1 MVNKP
6 HAPRSSTKSGKKTA
20 STAAT
25 ANGEDTSYIVFSN
38 GKDSKKTK
46 KTDPPPPAP
55 ATTSASAKAKGKNAA
70 PELDIAGDVV
80 KKPDTRTLIGGQSW
94 TGKLPVNMLSEHCQK
109 QKWER
114 PEYTMHRSS
123 DPPGQISN
131 VILRWKNPKT
141 QEMVSLP
148 PMALPPAKRALGV
161 QETAVEARHF
171 AATYALYRVAN
182 AKNLHMMMPPNY
194 RDLWK
199 GEFSEMRKDAT
210 KEGMGWLYAAD
221 PFQARKEWDDERAA
235 KDKKRQERE
244 KQMEAEKKDTNTPGV
259 NKNPG
264 KGWTRAPKVEMGKKM
279 RRDVEALV
287 RQAALWNP
295 HGVNLSIAEK
305 KHIVQDLTK
314 LGFRPSHVEEAV
326 EICKDREETV
336 EWLLI
341 HVPEDDLPKWSLPE
355 NYSAGVSMASS
366 DLAREGKLKRLAI
379 TGYAM
384 ELCEEA
390 LDASSGDE
398 AGAAERLQH
407 RLLGSLDSSTLESA
421 AENLDISD
429 DTDVWEEEQ
438 VILASIY
445 SDRYKSTKTSCQIVL
460 EVTEK
465 PKERIILHARKPTAR
480 YPNVVPV
487 LSIEASLPA
496 YIRLSILKQVLLQAQ
511 SDFTGE
517 QMLFNII
524 DWLEHEI
531 PNIIANPGRLSSIAS
546 VSSTSAEPDVETAS
560 RRRQRPKRMPRP
572 INWQPSTPLSQKI
585 LTDWQARQNTPAQ
598 QRMLAVRQNLPAWK
612 LRNTIVEAVT
622 SSQVTIISGETG
634 SGKSTQSVQFVLD
647 DMIRQGLGEA
657 ANIICTQPRRISA
670 LGLADRVADER
681 CVKVGEEVGFSIR
694 GESKQKPGTTKITF
708 VTTGVLLR
716 RLQTSGGK
724 PQDVVDALA
733 DVSHVVID
741 EVHERSLDTD
751 FLMVLLRDVLQVR
764 KDLKLILMSA
774 TLDAQIF
781 KSYFAGKMSVS
792 TVEIE
797 GRTHP
802 VQDVY
807 LDDILRMT
815 GFAGG
820 ITEEGDEENTKEPSM
835 GAALRSVGMR
845 INYDLISDTVQTIDE
860 QLGSQDGG
868 ILIFLPGLAEIDRT
882 LKTLQHLHHIHA
894 LPLHASLQPAEQKR
908 VFPPAPAGKRKV
920 ICATNVAETSI
931 TIEDIVAVIDSGR
944 VKETSFDAANG
955 MTKLEEVW
963 ASRAACKQRRGRAG
977 RVRAGTCYKLYTK
990 QAETTKMA
998 ERPDPEILRVPL
1010 EQLCLSVKAM
1020 GVLDV
1025 PSFLSRAITPPST
1038 LAVSGALTTLHRMGA
1053 IDGAELTALGRH
1065 LSSIPADLR
1074 CGKLLVYGAV
1084 FGCLDACLTIASILT
1099 ARSPFVSPPARR
1111 DEAKTARLA
1120 FAPGGQGDLLCDLR
1134 AFELWTQKR
1143 AEGTPSSA
1151 LRQWCDTNF
1160 LSSQTLFDINT
1171 NRRQYMSSL
1180 QEIGFLNSTSSS
1192 SATADY
1198 NARNSNIALV
1208 RALVAAAFSPQVARI
1223 EFPDTKYAASVSGA
1237 VALDPEARTIKY
1249 FREPNAAAAPTL
1261 PSQNGKPAPQQ
1272 PEQGSSRLFIHPSS
1286 VLFSS
1291 APGQNFPPSTAFISY
1306 FSLLSTSKT
1315 FIRDLTPFNAYT
1327 LLLFSGDIALDT
1339 QNRGLVVD
1347 GWIRLKGWARIGV
1360 LVGRLR
1366 GMLDNVLEGLVERPG
1381 EQLKGSERGLVD
1393 LVARLVELDGLDR

>member
-6 HAPRSSTKSGKKTA
+6 HAPRSSTKSSKKTA

-38 GKDSKKTK
+38 GKDSKKSK
-46 KTDPPPPAP
+46 KNDPTPPAAASSAAP
-55 ATTSASAKAKGKNAA
+55 AKGKGKNAA
-70 PELDIAGDVV
+70 PELDVAGDPV

-123 DPPGQISN
+123 DPSGQIAS

-141 QEMVSLP
+141 QEMVTLP
-148 PMALPPAKRALGV
+148 PMSLPPAKRSLGV

-199 GEFSEMRKDAT
+199 GEFAEMRKEAT

-235 KDKKRQERE
+235 KDKKRLERE
-244 KQMEAEKKDTNTPGV
+244 KQMEAEKKDNSTPGV

-295 HGVNLSIAEK
+295 HGVTLSNAEK
-305 KHIVQDLTK
+305 KHIVQDLSK
-314 LGFRPSHVEEAV
+314 LGFRPAHVEEAT
-326 EICKDREETV
+326 EICKDREETI

-390 LDASSGDE
+390 LDEASGDE
-398 AGAAERLQH
+398 AKAAEGLQH
-407 RLLGSLDSSTLESA
+407 RLLGSQDSSFLASTTGG
-421 AENLDISD
+421 LDLSD
-429 DTDVWEEEQ
+429 DTDV
-438 VILASIY
+438 
-445 SDRYKSTKTSCQIVL
+445 YKLTKTSCQIVL
-460 EVTEK
+460 EVADK
-465 PKERIILHARKPTAR
+465 PQERIVLHARKPSAG

-487 LSIEASLPA
+487 LSIEAALPA
-496 YIRLSILKQVLLQAQ
+496 YIRLSILKQVILQAQ
-511 SDFTGE
+511 SDFLGE
-517 QMLFNII
+517 QMLFNLV

-546 VSSTSAEPDVETAS
+546 VSSTSAEPDAEIAS
-560 RRRQRPKRMPRP
+560 HRRQRPRRMPRP
-572 INWQPSTPLSQKI
+572 INWQPSSQQSQRMLS
-585 LTDWQARQNTPAQ
+585 DWQARQNTPAQ
-598 QRMLAVRQNLPAWK
+598 QRMMVTRQGLPAWK

-681 CVKVGEEVGFSIR
+681 CVKVGEEVGYSIR
-694 GESKQKPGTTKITF
+694 GESKQRPGTTKITF

-724 PQDVVDALA
+724 QQDVVDALA

-774 TLDAQIF
+774 TLDAEIF

-792 TVEIE
+792 TVEIQ

-802 VQDVY
+802 VQDIY

-820 ITEEGDEENTKEPSM
+820 ITEEGDEDGGNEPTM
-835 GAALRSVGMR
+835 GAALRSVGMK

-868 ILIFLPGLAEIDRT
+868 ILIFLPGVAEIDRT

-990 QAETTKMA
+990 QAESTKMA

-1025 PSFLSRAITPPST
+1025 PSFLARAITPPST
-1038 LAVSGALTTLHRMGA
+1038 LAVSGALSTLHRMGA
-1053 IDGAELTALGRH
+1053 LDGAELTALGRH

-1111 DEAKTARLA
+1111 DEAKTARLT

-1143 AEGTPSSA
+1143 AEGIPSSS
-1151 LRQWCDTNF
+1151 LRQWCDVNF
-1160 LSSQTLFDINT
+1160 LSTQTLFDIQT

-1180 QEIGFLNSTSSS
+1180 QEIGFLNHATSASSS
-1192 SATADY
+1192 TDH
-1198 NARNSNIALV
+1198 NARNGNTALI

-1237 VALDPEARTIKY
+1237 IALDPEAKTIKY
-1249 FREPNAAAAPTL
+1249 FREPNAIAAPCL
-1261 PSQNGKPAPQQ
+1261 PGKPTSTHST
-1272 PEQGSSRLFIHPSS
+1272 EQGNSRLFVHPSS
-1286 VLFSS
+1286 TLFSS
-1291 APGQNFPPSTAFISY
+1291 APGTNFPPSTAFLAY

-1366 GMLDNVLEGLVERPG
+1366 SMLDAVLEGLVERPG
-1381 EQLKGSERGLVD
+1381 EQLGGREKGLVD

>member
-6 HAPRSSTKSGKKTA
+6 HAPRSNKKSGKKNA
-20 STAAT
+20 GTAAT
-25 ANGEDTSYIVFSN
+25 ANGEDTSFIVFSN
-38 GKDSKKTK
+38 GKDSKKSK
-46 KTDPPPPAP
+46 KNDSTPPA
-55 ATTSASAKAKGKNAA
+55 ASSSSTAAKGKGKNAG
-70 PELDIAGDVV
+70 PELDMAGDPV

-109 QKWER
+109 QKWEK

-123 DPPGQISN
+123 DPPGQISS

-141 QEMVSLP
+141 QEVVSLP
-148 PMALPPAKRALGV
+148 PMSLPPAKRALGV

-199 GEFSEMRKDAT
+199 GEFADMKKEAT
-210 KEGMGWLYAAD
+210 KEGMGCLYAAD

-235 KDKKRQERE
+235 KEKKRQERE
-244 KQMEAEKKDTNTPGV
+244 KQMEAEKKDNSAPGI

-295 HGVNLSIAEK
+295 HGVTLSNAEK
-305 KHIVQDLTK
+305 KHIIQDLSK
-314 LGFRPSHVEEAV
+314 LGFRPAHVEEAV

-390 LDASSGDE
+390 LDVSSGDE
-398 AGAAERLQH
+398 AKAAERLQH
-407 RLLGSLDSSTLESA
+407 RLLGNMDSSSLASATESLDV
-421 AENLDISD
+421 SD
-429 DTDVWEEEQ
+429 DVDVWEEEQ

-460 EVTEK
+460 EVAEK
-465 PKERIILHARKPTAR
+465 PKERVVLHARKPTAG

-487 LSIEASLPA
+487 LSIEASIPA
-496 YIRLSILKQVLLQAQ
+496 YIRLSILKQALLQAQ
-511 SDFTGE
+511 SEFLGE
-517 QMLFNII
+517 QMLFNLI

-531 PNIIANPGRLSSIAS
+531 PDIIANPGRLSSIAS
-546 VSSTSAEPDVETAS
+546 VSSTSAEPDVEIAS
-560 RRRQRPKRMPRP
+560 RRRTRPKRMPRP
-572 INWQPSTPLSQKI
+572 INWQPSTQQSQKI
-585 LTDWQARQNTPAQ
+585 LADWQARQETPAQ
-598 QRMLAVRQNLPAWK
+598 QKMMAARRSLPAWK
-612 LRNTIVEAVT
+612 LRDAIVEAVT

-681 CVKVGEEVGFSIR
+681 CVKVGEEVGYSIR
-694 GESKQKPGTTKITF
+694 GESKQKSGTTKITF

-781 KSYFAGKMSVS
+781 KSYFAGKMTVS

-815 GFAGG
+815 GFAGAIG
-820 ITEEGDEENTKEPSM
+820 DEGDEESGKEPSM
-835 GAALRSVGMR
+835 GAALRSVGMK

-860 QLGSQDGG
+860 QLGSQEGG

-882 LKTLQHLHHIHA
+882 LKALQHLHHIHA

-920 ICATNVAETSI
+920 VCATNVAETSI

-955 MTKLEEVW
+955 MIKLEEVW
-963 ASRAACKQRRGRAG
+963 ASRAARKQRRGRAG

-1020 GVLDV
+1020 GVSDV

-1053 IDGAELTALGRH
+1053 LDGAELTALGRH

-1111 DEAKTARLA
+1111 DEAKAARLA

-1134 AFELWTQKR
+1134 AFEVWSAKR
-1143 AEGTPSSA
+1143 AEGVPSSS

-1180 QEIGFLNSTSSS
+1180 QEIGFLTSSS
-1192 SATADY
+1192 ASSADH
-1198 NARNSNIALV
+1198 NARNSNTALV

-1237 VALDPEARTIKY
+1237 VALDPEAKTIKY
-1249 FREPNAAAAPTL
+1249 FREPNASAAPTL
-1261 PSQNGKPAPQQ
+1261 PSAQNGKQTPQPQQ
-1272 PEQGSSRLFIHPSS
+1272 EQGNSRLFIHPSS

-1291 APGQNFPPSTAFISY
+1291 APGQNFPPSTAFLSY

-1327 LLLFSGDIALDT
+1327 LLMFSGDITLDT

-1366 GMLDNVLEGLVERPG
+1366 RMLDEVLEALVERPG
-1381 EQLKGSERGLVD
+1381 EQLRGKALGLVE
-1393 LVARLVELDGLDR
+1393 LVVRLVELDGLDR

>member
-1 MVNKP
+1 
-6 HAPRSSTKSGKKTA
+6 
-20 STAAT
+20 
-25 ANGEDTSYIVFSN
+25 
-38 GKDSKKTK
+38 
-46 KTDPPPPAP
+46 
-55 ATTSASAKAKGKNAA
+55 
-70 PELDIAGDVV
+70 
-80 KKPDTRTLIGGQSW
+80 
-94 TGKLPVNMLSEHCQK
+94 
-109 QKWER
+109 
-114 PEYTMHRSS
+114 
-123 DPPGQISN
+123 
-131 VILRWKNPKT
+131 
-141 QEMVSLP
+141 
-148 PMALPPAKRALGV
+148 
-161 QETAVEARHF
+161 
-171 AATYALYRVAN
+171 
-182 AKNLHMMMPPNY
+182 
-194 RDLWK
+194 
-199 GEFSEMRKDAT
+199 
-210 KEGMGWLYAAD
+210 
-221 PFQARKEWDDERAA
+221 
-235 KDKKRQERE
+235 
-244 KQMEAEKKDTNTPGV
+244 
-259 NKNPG
+259 
-264 KGWTRAPKVEMGKKM
+264 
-279 RRDVEALV
+279 
-287 RQAALWNP
+287 
-295 HGVNLSIAEK
+295 
-305 KHIVQDLTK
+305 
-314 LGFRPSHVEEAV
+314 
-326 EICKDREETV
+326 
-336 EWLLI
+336 
-341 HVPEDDLPKWSLPE
+341 
-355 NYSAGVSMASS
+355 
-366 DLAREGKLKRLAI
+366 
-379 TGYAM
+379 
-384 ELCEEA
+384 
-390 LDASSGDE
+390 
-398 AGAAERLQH
+398 
-407 RLLGSLDSSTLESA
+407 
-421 AENLDISD
+421 
-429 DTDVWEEEQ
+429 
-438 VILASIY
+438 
-445 SDRYKSTKTSCQIVL
+445 
-460 EVTEK
+460 
-465 PKERIILHARKPTAR
+465 
-480 YPNVVPV
+480 

-572 INWQPSTPLSQKI
+572 INWQPSTPMSQKI
-585 LTDWQARQNTPAQ
+585 LADWQARQNTPAQ
-598 QRMLAVRQNLPAWK
+598 QRMLTVRQNLPAWK

-694 GESKQKPGTTKITF
+694 GESKQKAGTTKITF

-820 ITEEGDEENTKEPSM
+820 ITEEGDEESTKEPSM

-1151 LRQWCDTNF
+1151 LRQWCDANF
-1160 LSSQTLFDINT
+1160 LSTQTLFDINT

>member
-6 HAPRSSTKSGKKTA
+6 HAPRSTNKSGKKNA
-20 STAAT
+20 ATAAT

-38 GKDSKKTK
+38 AKDSKRTK
-46 KTDPPPPAP
+46 KNNDSTPPA
-55 ATTSASAKAKGKNAA
+55 ATSSSAPTKAKGKNAA
-70 PELDIAGDVV
+70 PELDIAGDPV

-109 QKWER
+109 QKWEK

-123 DPPGQISN
+123 DPPGQISS

-148 PMALPPAKRALGV
+148 PMSLPPAKRALGV

-199 GEFSEMRKDAT
+199 GEFADMKKEAT

-244 KQMEAEKKDTNTPGV
+244 KQLEAEKKDNSTPGV

-264 KGWTRAPKVEMGKKM
+264 RGWTRAPKVEMGKKM

-287 RQAALWNP
+287 RQATLWNP
-295 HGVNLSIAEK
+295 HGVTLSNAEK
-305 KHIVQDLTK
+305 KQIIQDLTE

-326 EICKDREETV
+326 EICKDREETI

-366 DLAREGKLKRLAI
+366 DLAREGKLKRLTI

-407 RLLGSLDSSTLESA
+407 RLLGSLDSSSLTSA
-421 AENLDISD
+421 TEGLDISSEV
-429 DTDVWEEEQ
+429 DVWEEEQ

-460 EVTEK
+460 EVADK
-465 PKERIILHARKPTAR
+465 PKERIILHARKPTAG

-496 YIRLSILKQVLLQAQ
+496 YIRLS
-511 SDFTGE
+511 
-517 QMLFNII
+517 
-524 DWLEHEI
+524 
-531 PNIIANPGRLSSIAS
+531 RLSSIAS

-560 RRRQRPKRMPRP
+560 RRRPRQKRMPRP
-572 INWQPSTPLSQKI
+572 INWQPSTQQSQKI
-585 LTDWQARQNTPAQ
+585 LADWQARQTTPAQ
-598 QRMLAVRQNLPAWK
+598 QRMMAARQSLPAWK
-612 LRNTIVEAVT
+612 LRNAIVEAVT

-681 CVKVGEEVGFSIR
+681 CVKIGEEVGYSIR
-694 GESKQKPGTTKITF
+694 GESKQKAGTTKITF

-781 KSYFAGKMSVS
+781 KSYFAGKMTVS

-820 ITEEGDEENTKEPSM
+820 IMEEGDEENSKEPSM
-835 GAALRSVGMR
+835 GAALRSVGMK
-845 INYDLISDTVQTIDE
+845 INYDLISDTVQTIHE
-860 QLGSQDGG
+860 HLGSQDGG

-882 LKTLQHLHHIHA
+882 LKALQHLHHIHA

-908 VFPPAPAGKRKV
+908 VFPPAPTGKRKV

-1053 IDGAELTALGRH
+1053 LDGAELTALGRH

-1111 DEAKTARLA
+1111 DEAKSARLT
-1120 FAPGGQGDLLCDLR
+1120 FAPNGQGDLLCDLR
-1134 AFELWTQKR
+1134 AFELWTSKR
-1143 AEGTPSSA
+1143 SEGTPSSA

-1171 NRRQYMSSL
+1171 NRRQYTSSL
-1180 QEIGFLNSTSSS
+1180 QEIGFLGAG
-1192 SATADY
+1192 SAVADY
-1198 NARNSNIALV
+1198 NNRNGNLALV

-1237 VALDPEARTIKY
+1237 VALDPEAKTIKY
-1249 FREPNAAAAPTL
+1249 FREPNATAAPTL
-1261 PSQNGKPAPQQ
+1261 PSQNGNSTPQQ
-1272 PEQGSSRLFIHPSS
+1272 QENGNSRLFIHPSS

-1291 APGQNFPPSTAFISY
+1291 LPGQNFPPSTAFLSY

-1327 LLLFSGDIALDT
+1327 LLLFSGDINLDT

-1366 GMLDNVLEGLVERPG
+1366 QMLDNVLEGMIEKPG
-1381 EQLKGSERGLVD
+1381 EQLGAREKGLVD

>member
-6 HAPRSSTKSGKKTA
+6 HAPRSTNKSGKKNA
-20 STAAT
+20 ATAAT

-38 GKDSKKTK
+38 GKDSKKSK
-46 KTDPPPPAP
+46 KNDSTPPATSNSS
-55 ATTSASAKAKGKNAA
+55 TTAKGKGKNAG
-70 PELDIAGDVV
+70 PELDMAGDPV

-109 QKWER
+109 QKWEK

-123 DPPGQISN
+123 DPPGHISS

-141 QEMVSLP
+141 QELVSLP
-148 PMALPPAKRALGV
+148 PMSLPPAKRALGV

-199 GEFSEMRKDAT
+199 GEFADMKKEAT

-235 KDKKRQERE
+235 KEKKRQERE
-244 KQMEAEKKDTNTPGV
+244 KQMGAEKKDNSAPGI

-279 RRDVEALV
+279 RRDVEDLV

-295 HGVNLSIAEK
+295 HGVSLSNAEK
-305 KHIVQDLTK
+305 KHIVQDLSK
-314 LGFRPSHVEEAV
+314 LGFRPAHVEEAV

-398 AGAAERLQH
+398 GKAAERLQH
-407 RLLGSLDSSTLESA
+407 RLLGNLDSSSLPSA
-421 AENLDISD
+421 TQNLDISD
-429 DTDVWEEEQ
+429 DVDVWEEEQ

-460 EVTEK
+460 EVAEK
-465 PKERIILHARKPTAR
+465 PKERIILHARKPTAG

-496 YIRLSILKQVLLQAQ
+496 YIRLSILKQALLQAQ
-511 SDFTGE
+511 SEFLGE
-517 QMLFNII
+517 QMLFNLI

-531 PNIIANPGRLSSIAS
+531 PNITANPGRLSSIAS

-560 RRRQRPKRMPRP
+560 RRRPRPKRMPRP
-572 INWQPSTPLSQKI
+572 INWQPSTQQSQKI
-585 LTDWQARQNTPAQ
+585 LADWQARQETPAQ
-598 QRMLAVRQNLPAWK
+598 QRMMAARQSLPAWR
-612 LRNTIVEAVT
+612 LRDAIVEAVM

-681 CVKVGEEVGFSIR
+681 CVKVGEEVGYSIR
-694 GESKQKPGTTKITF
+694 GESKQKTGTTKITF

-781 KSYFAGKMSVS
+781 KSYFAGKMTVS

-815 GFAGG
+815 GFAGAIG
-820 ITEEGDEENTKEPSM
+820 DDGDEESGKEPSM
-835 GAALRSVGMR
+835 GAALRSVGMK

-860 QLGSQDGG
+860 QLGSQEGG

-882 LKTLQHLHHIHA
+882 LKALQHLHHIHA

-920 ICATNVAETSI
+920 VCATNVAETSI

-955 MTKLEEVW
+955 MIKLEEVW

-1038 LAVSGALTTLHRMGA
+1038 LAVSGALTTLHRRGA
-1053 IDGAELTALGRH
+1053 LDGAELTALGRH

-1099 ARSPFVSPPARR
+1099 ARSPFVAPPTRR
-1111 DEAKTARLA
+1111 DEAKAARLA

-1134 AFELWTQKR
+1134 AFEVWSAKR
-1143 AEGTPSSA
+1143 AEGVPSSS

-1160 LSSQTLFDINT
+1160 LSTQTLFDINT

-1180 QEIGFLNSTSSS
+1180 QEIGFLTSSS
-1192 SATADY
+1192 ASSADH
-1198 NARNSNIALV
+1198 NARNSNTSLI

-1237 VALDPEARTIKY
+1237 VALDPEAKTIKY
-1249 FREPNAAAAPTL
+1249 FREPHASAAPTL
-1261 PSQNGKPAPQQ
+1261 PSQNGKQAPQQ
-1272 PEQGSSRLFIHPSS
+1272 QQEQGNSRLFIHPSS

-1291 APGQNFPPSTAFISY
+1291 APGQNFPPSTAFLSY

-1327 LLLFSGDIALDT
+1327 LLLFSGDITLDT

-1366 GMLDNVLEGLVERPG
+1366 GMLDAVLEGLVERPG
-1381 EQLKGSERGLVD
+1381 ERLNAKEQGLVD

>member
-46 KTDPPPPAP
+46 KNDPTPPA
-55 ATTSASAKAKGKNAA
+55 ATSAAKAKGKNAA
-70 PELDIAGDVV
+70 PELDVAGDPV

-123 DPPGQISN
+123 DPPGHISS
-131 VILRWKNPKT
+131 VILRWKNTKT

-148 PMALPPAKRALGV
+148 PMALPPAKRSL
-161 QETAVEARHF
+161 
-171 AATYALYRVAN
+171 
-182 AKNLHMMMPPNY
+182 
-194 RDLWK
+194 

-244 KQMEAEKKDTNTPGV
+244 KQMEAEKKDNSTPGI

-264 KGWTRAPKVEMGKKM
+264 KGWTKAPKVEMGKKM
-279 RRDVEALV
+279 RKDVEALV

-295 HGVNLSIAEK
+295 HGVNLSNAEK

-379 TGYAM
+379 TGYAL
-384 ELCEEA
+384 EVCEEA

-398 AGAAERLQH
+398 AKAAERLQH
-407 RLLGSLDSSTLESA
+407 RLLGSLDSSSLESA
-421 AENLDISD
+421 TENLDISD
-429 DTDVWEEEQ
+429 DADVWDEEQ

-460 EVTEK
+460 EVADR
-465 PKERIILHARKPTAR
+465 PKERIILHARKPAAR

-487 LSIEASLPA
+487 LSIEAALPA
-496 YIRLSILKQVLLQAQ
+496 YIRLSILKQALLQAQ
-511 SDFTGE
+511 SDFLGE
-517 QMLFNII
+517 QMLFNLI

-560 RRRQRPKRMPRP
+560 RRRQRPRRMPRP
-572 INWQPSTPLSQKI
+572 INWQPSTPQSQKI
-585 LTDWQARQNTPAQ
+585 LADWQARQTTPAQ
-598 QRMLAVRQNLPAWK
+598 QKMLAARQSLPAWR
-612 LRNTIVEAVT
+612 LRNAIVEAVT

-681 CVKVGEEVGFSIR
+681 CVKVGEEVGYSIR
-694 GESKQKPGTTKITF
+694 GESKQKAGTTKITF

-781 KSYFAGKMSVS
+781 KSYFAGKMTVS
-792 TVEIE
+792 TIEIE

-807 LDDILRMT
+807 LDDVLRMT

-820 ITEEGDEENTKEPSM
+820 ITEEGDEESSKEPSM
-835 GAALRSVGMR
+835 GAALRSVGMK

-860 QLGSQDGG
+860 QLGSENGG

-882 LKTLQHLHHIHA
+882 LKALQHHHHIHA

-1053 IDGAELTALGRH
+1053 LDGAELTALGRH

-1143 AEGTPSSA
+1143 AEGTPSSS
-1151 LRQWCDTNF
+1151 LRQWCDSNF

-1261 PSQNGKPAPQQ
+1261 QNGKPTPQQ

-1291 APGQNFPPSTAFISY
+1291 APGQNFPPSTAFVSY

-1381 EQLKGSERGLVD
+1381 EQLKGKERGLVD

>member
-6 HAPRSSTKSGKKTA
+6 HAPRSSNKPGKKAA

-38 GKDSKKTK
+38 SKDSKNSK
-46 KTDPPPPAP
+46 KPAPSTASTPPAP
-55 ATTSASAKAKGKNAA
+55 AKSNGKSGAA
-70 PELDIAGDVV
+70 PQLDLAGDVV

-114 PEYTMHRSS
+114 PEYTMSRFS
-123 DPPGQISN
+123 DPPGHISS
-131 VILRWKNPKT
+131 VIMRWKNTKT
-141 QEMVSLP
+141 QEMVTLP
-148 PMALPPAKRALGV
+148 PMSLPPAKRSLGV
-161 QETAVEARHF
+161 HETAVEARHF

-199 GEFSEMRKDAT
+199 GEFAEMKKEAT

-244 KQMEAEKKDTNTPGV
+244 KQMEAERKDGNTAGT

-264 KGWTRAPKVEMGKKM
+264 KGWTRAPRVEMGKKM

-295 HGVNLSIAEK
+295 HGVTLSNGEK
-305 KHIVQDLTK
+305 KHIVQDLSK
-314 LGFRPSHVEEAV
+314 LGFRSAHVEEAV
-326 EICKDREETV
+326 EICKDRDETL

-379 TGYAM
+379 AGYAM
-384 ELCEEA
+384 ELCEDA

-398 AGAAERLQH
+398 TKAAEELQH
-407 RLLGSLDSSTLESA
+407 RLLGSLDSSLSLTTEK
-421 AENLDISD
+421 LDISAEAD
-429 DTDVWEEEQ
+429 AWEEEQ
-438 VILASIY
+438 VIMTSIY
-445 SDRYKSTKTSCQIVL
+445 SDRYKQSKASCQVVL
-460 EVTEK
+460 EVPEK
-465 PKERIILHARKPTAR
+465 PKERIILHARKPPAG
-480 YPNVVPV
+480 YPHFVPV

-496 YIRLSILKQVLLQAQ
+496 YIRLSILKQALLHAQ
-511 SDFTGE
+511 SNLLGE
-517 QMLFNII
+517 QMLFNLI

-546 VSSTSAEPDVETAS
+546 VASTSAEPDVDVAS
-560 RRRQRPKRMPRP
+560 RRHQRPRRMPRP
-572 INWQPSTPLSQKI
+572 INWQPSTPQSQKI
-585 LTDWQARQNTPAQ
+585 LSEWQARQNTPAHE
-598 QRMLAVRQNLPAWK
+598 RMMTVRQNLPAWK

-647 DMIRQGLGEA
+647 DMIRRGLGDA

-681 CVKVGEEVGFSIR
+681 CVRVGEEVGFSIR
-694 GESKQKPGTTKITF
+694 GESKQKPAVTKITF

-781 KSYFAGKMSVS
+781 KSYFAGKMTVS

-807 LDDILRMT
+807 MDDILRMT

-820 ITEEGDEENTKEPSM
+820 ITEEGDADGAREPSM
-835 GAALRSVGMR
+835 GAALRSVGMK
-845 INYDLISDTVQTIDE
+845 INYDLISETVQTIDE
-860 QLGSQDGG
+860 QLGSELGG
-868 ILIFLPGLAEIDRT
+868 ILIFLPGVAEIDRT
-882 LKTLQHLHHIHA
+882 LKTLQHLHHIYA
-894 LPLHASLQPAEQKR
+894 LPLHASLQSAEQKR
-908 VFPPAPAGKRKV
+908 VFPPAPPGKRKV

-955 MTKLEEVW
+955 MTRLEEVW

-1020 GVLDV
+1020 GVSDV

-1038 LAVSGALTTLHRMGA
+1038 LAVSGALSTLRRMGA
-1053 IDGAELTALGRH
+1053 LDGTELTALGRH
-1065 LSSIPADLR
+1065 LSCIPADLR

-1134 AFELWTQKR
+1134 AFELWSQKR
-1143 AEGTPSSA
+1143 ADGTPTST

-1160 LSSQTLFDINT
+1160 LSTQTLFDIQT

-1180 QEIGFLNSTSSS
+1180 QEIGFLSSSSSSS
-1192 SATADY
+1192 SASSTNTHY
-1198 NARNSNIALV
+1198 NARNGNTALV

-1249 FREPNAAAAPTL
+1249 FREPNALAAPTL
-1261 PSQNGKPAPQQ
+1261 PDQQ
-1272 PEQGSSRLFIHPSS
+1272 QQQQQQSPSRLFIHPSS
-1286 VLFSS
+1286 TLFTTGTGTS
-1291 APGQNFPPSTAFISY
+1291 FPPTTTFLSY

-1315 FIRDLTPFNAYT
+1315 FIRNLTPFNSYT
-1327 LLLFSGDIALDT
+1327 LLLFSGHINLDT

-1366 GMLDNVLEGLVERPG
+1366 GMLDQVLEGLVERPG
-1381 EQLKGSERGLVD
+1381 DDGFGVRERALVD

>member
-6 HAPRSSTKSGKKTA
+6 HAPRSSTKSSKKTA

-38 GKDSKKTK
+38 GKDSKKSK
-46 KTDPPPPAP
+46 KNDLTPPAAASSAAP
-55 ATTSASAKAKGKNAA
+55 AKGKGKNAA
-70 PELDIAGDVV
+70 PELDVAGDPV

-94 TGKLPVNMLSEHCQK
+94 TGKLPVNMLSEHCLNTLCIA
-109 QKWER
+109 R
-114 PEYTMHRSS
+114 
-123 DPPGQISN
+123 QIAS

-141 QEMVSLP
+141 QEMVTLP
-148 PMALPPAKRALGV
+148 PMSLPPAKRSLGV

-182 AKNLHMMMPPNY
+182 AKNLHMMMPPDY

-199 GEFSEMRKDAT
+199 GEFAEMRKEAT

-235 KDKKRQERE
+235 KEKKRLERE
-244 KQMEAEKKDTNTPGV
+244 KQMEAEKKDNSTPGV

-295 HGVNLSIAEK
+295 HGVTLSNAEK
-305 KHIVQDLTK
+305 KHIVQDLSK
-314 LGFRPSHVEEAV
+314 LGFRPAHVEEAT
-326 EICKDREETV
+326 EICKDREETI

-390 LDASSGDE
+390 LDEASGDE
-398 AGAAERLQH
+398 AKAAGGLQH
-407 RLLGSLDSSTLESA
+407 RLLGSQDSSALASTTDSL
-421 AENLDISD
+421 NLSHDIE
-429 DTDVWEEEQ
+429 VWEEEQ

-460 EVTEK
+460 EVADK
-465 PKERIILHARKPTAR
+465 PKERIVLHARKPSAG

-487 LSIEASLPA
+487 LSIEAALPA

-511 SDFTGE
+511 SDFLGE
-517 QMLFNII
+517 QMLFNLV

-546 VSSTSAEPDVETAS
+546 VSSTSAEPDAEIAS
-560 RRRQRPKRMPRP
+560 RRRQRPRRMPRP
-572 INWQPSTPLSQKI
+572 INWQPSSQQSQRMLS
-585 LTDWQARQNTPAQ
+585 DWQARQNTPAQ
-598 QRMLAVRQNLPAWK
+598 QRMMVTRQGLPAWK

-681 CVKVGEEVGFSIR
+681 CVKVGEEVGYSIR

-724 PQDVVDALA
+724 QQDVVDALA

-774 TLDAQIF
+774 TLDAEIF
-781 KSYFAGKMSVS
+781 KSYFAGNMSVS
-792 TVEIE
+792 TVEIQ

-802 VQDVY
+802 VQDIY

-820 ITEEGDEENTKEPSM
+820 ITEEGDEDGGKEPTM
-835 GAALRSVGMR
+835 GAALRSVGMK

-868 ILIFLPGLAEIDRT
+868 ILIFLPGVAEIDRT

-990 QAETTKMA
+990 QAESTKMA

-1025 PSFLSRAITPPST
+1025 PSFLARAITPPST

-1053 IDGAELTALGRH
+1053 LDGAELTALGRH

-1111 DEAKTARLA
+1111 DEAKTARLT

-1143 AEGTPSSA
+1143 AEGIPSSS
-1151 LRQWCDTNF
+1151 LRQWCDVNF
-1160 LSSQTLFDINT
+1160 LSTQTLFDIQT

-1180 QEIGFLNSTSSS
+1180 QEIGFLNNATSTSSS
-1192 SATADY
+1192 TDH
-1198 NARNSNIALV
+1198 NARNNNTALI

-1237 VALDPEARTIKY
+1237 IALDPEAKTIKY
-1249 FREPNAAAAPTL
+1249 FREPNAIAAPCL
-1261 PSQNGKPAPQQ
+1261 PGKSTPSQ
-1272 PEQGSSRLFIHPSS
+1272 PEQGNSRLFIHPSS
-1286 VLFSS
+1286 TLFSS
-1291 APGQNFPPSTAFISY
+1291 APGTNFPPSTAFLAY

-1366 GMLDNVLEGLVERPG
+1366 SMLDAVLEGLVERPG
-1381 EQLKGSERGLVD
+1381 EQLGGREKGLVD

>member
-6 HAPRSSTKSGKKTA
+6 HAPRSTNKSGKKNA
-20 STAAT
+20 ATAAT
-25 ANGEDTSYIVFSN
+25 ANGEDTSFIVFSN
-38 GKDSKKTK
+38 GKDSKKSRKNDST
-46 KTDPPPPAP
+46 PPA
-55 ATTSASAKAKGKNAA
+55 ASSSSTTAKGKGKNAG
-70 PELDIAGDVV
+70 PELDMAGDPV

-109 QKWER
+109 QKWEK

-123 DPPGQISN
+123 DPPGHISS

-141 QEMVSLP
+141 QEVISLP
-148 PMALPPAKRALGV
+148 PMSLPPAKRALGV

-199 GEFSEMRKDAT
+199 GEFADMKKEAT

-235 KDKKRQERE
+235 KEKKRQERE
-244 KQMEAEKKDTNTPGV
+244 KQMEAEKKDNSAPGI

-264 KGWTRAPKVEMGKKM
+264 KGWMRAPKVEMGKKM

-295 HGVNLSIAEK
+295 HGVTLSNAEK
-305 KHIVQDLTK
+305 KHIVQDLSK
-314 LGFRPSHVEEAV
+314 LGFRAAHVEEAV

-398 AGAAERLQH
+398 AKAAERLQH
-407 RLLGSLDSSTLESA
+407 RLLGNLDSSSLASA
-421 AENLDISD
+421 TENIDISD
-429 DTDVWEEEQ
+429 DVDIWEEEQ

-460 EVTEK
+460 EVAEK
-465 PKERIILHARKPTAR
+465 PKERIVLHARKPTAG

-496 YIRLSILKQVLLQAQ
+496 YIRLSILKQALLQAQ
-511 SDFTGE
+511 SEFLGE
-517 QMLFNII
+517 QMLFNLI

-531 PNIIANPGRLSSIAS
+531 PNITANPGRLSSIAS

-560 RRRQRPKRMPRP
+560 RRRPRPKRMPRP
-572 INWQPSTPLSQKI
+572 INWQPSTQQSQKI
-585 LTDWQARQNTPAQ
+585 LADWQARQETPAQ
-598 QRMLAVRQNLPAWK
+598 QRMMAARQSLPAWR
-612 LRNTIVEAVT
+612 LRDAIVEAVT

-681 CVKVGEEVGFSIR
+681 CVKVGEEVGYSIR
-694 GESKQKPGTTKITF
+694 GESKQKTGTTKITF

-781 KSYFAGKMSVS
+781 KSYFAGKMTVS

-815 GFAGG
+815 GFAGAIG
-820 ITEEGDEENTKEPSM
+820 DDGDEESGKEPSM
-835 GAALRSVGMR
+835 GAALRSVGMK
-845 INYDLISDTVQTIDE
+845 INYDLISDTVRTIDE
-860 QLGSQDGG
+860 QLGSQEGG

-882 LKTLQHLHHIHA
+882 LKALQHLHHIHA

-920 ICATNVAETSI
+920 VCATNVAETSI

-955 MTKLEEVW
+955 MIKLEEVW

-1053 IDGAELTALGRH
+1053 LDGAELTALGRH

-1099 ARSPFVSPPARR
+1099 ARSPFVAPPTRR
-1111 DEAKTARLA
+1111 DEAKAARLA

-1134 AFELWTQKR
+1134 AFEVWSAKR
-1143 AEGTPSSA
+1143 AEGVPSSS
-1151 LRQWCDTNF
+1151 LRQWCDANF
-1160 LSSQTLFDINT
+1160 LSTQTLFDINT

-1180 QEIGFLNSTSSS
+1180 QEIGFLSSS
-1192 SATADY
+1192 SASSADH
-1198 NARNSNIALV
+1198 NARNSNTALV

-1237 VALDPEARTIKY
+1237 VALDPEAKTIKY
-1249 FREPNAAAAPTL
+1249 FREPNASAAPTL
-1261 PSQNGKPAPQQ
+1261 PSQNGKQAPQQ
-1272 PEQGSSRLFIHPSS
+1272 QQEQGNSRLFIHPSS

-1291 APGQNFPPSTAFISY
+1291 APGQNFPPSTAFLSY

-1327 LLLFSGDIALDT
+1327 LLLFSGDITLDT
-1339 QNRGLVVD
+1339 QNRGLLVD

-1366 GMLDNVLEGLVERPG
+1366 GMLDAVLEGLVERPG
-1381 EQLKGSERGLVD
+1381 ERLNAKEQGLVD

>member
-6 HAPRSSTKSGKKTA
+6 HAPRSSNKPGKKGA

-38 GKDSKKTK
+38 AKDSKKGK
-46 KTDPPPPAP
+46 KNEPTTAATSSSSAP
-55 ATTSASAKAKGKNAA
+55 AKGKGKNAA
-70 PELDIAGDVV
+70 PELDMAGDPI

-114 PEYTMHRSS
+114 PDYTQHRSS
-123 DPPGQISN
+123 DPPGFISS
-131 VILRWKNPKT
+131 VILRQKNPKT
-141 QEMVSLP
+141 QEVTTLP
-148 PMALPPAKRALGV
+148 PMSLPPAKRALGV

-199 GEFSEMRKDAT
+199 GEFADMKKEAT

-221 PFQARKEWDDERAA
+221 PFQARKEWDEEQAA
-235 KDKKRQERE
+235 KNKKRQERE
-244 KQMEAEKKDTNTPGV
+244 KQMEAEKKEGNTAGTT
-259 NKNPG
+259 KSPG
-264 KGWTRAPKVEMGKKM
+264 KGWSRAPKVEMGKKM
-279 RRDVEALV
+279 RRDVETLI

-295 HGVNLSIAEK
+295 HGVTLSNAEK
-305 KHIVQDLTK
+305 KHIVQDLAK
-314 LGFRPSHVEEAV
+314 LGFRPAHVEEAV
-326 EICKDREETV
+326 EICKDREETL

-379 TGYAM
+379 AGYAM

-390 LDASSGDE
+390 LDVSLGDE
-398 AGAAERLQH
+398 ARAAERLQH
-407 RLLGSLDSSTLESA
+407 RLLGNLDSSTLSSA
-421 AENLDISD
+421 TGNLDLSGD
-429 DTDVWEEEQ
+429 VDVWEEEQ

-445 SDRYKSTKTSCQIVL
+445 SDRYKENKGSCSIVL
-460 EVTEK
+460 EVADK
-465 PKERIILHARKPTAR
+465 PKERIILHARKPSSG
-480 YPNVVPV
+480 YPNTVPV

-496 YIRLSILKQVLLQAQ
+496 YIRLSILKQALLQAQ
-511 SDFTGE
+511 NDFLGE
-517 QMLFNII
+517 QMLFNLI
-524 DWLEHEI
+524 DWLEHAI
-531 PNIIANPGRLSSIAS
+531 PGIIANPGRLSSIAS
-546 VSSTSAEPDVETAS
+546 VASTSAEPDVENAN
-560 RRRQRPKRMPRP
+560 RRRQRPRRMPRP
-572 INWQPSTPLSQKI
+572 INWQPSSQQSQRI
-585 LTDWQARQNTPAQ
+585 LTEWQARQETSSQ
-598 QRMLAVRQNLPAWK
+598 QKMLTARQSLPAWK
-612 LRNTIVEAVT
+612 LRNAIVEAVT

-647 DMIRQGLGEA
+647 DMIRRGLGEA

-681 CVKVGEEVGFSIR
+681 CVKVGDEVGYSIR

-774 TLDAQIF
+774 TLDAEIF
-781 KSYFAGKMSVS
+781 KNYFAGQMTVS
-792 TVEIE
+792 TIEIQ

-802 VQDVY
+802 VQDIY
-807 LDDILRMT
+807 LDDVLRMT

-820 ITEEGDEENTKEPSM
+820 ISEEGDTDGAQDPSM
-835 GAALRSVGMR
+835 GAALRSVGMK
-845 INYDLISDTVQTIDE
+845 INYELISETVQTIDE
-860 QLGSQDGG
+860 QLGSEDGG
-868 ILIFLPGLAEIDRT
+868 ILIFLPGVAEIDRT
-882 LKTLQHLHHIHA
+882 LKTLQRLHHIHA
-894 LPLHASLQPAEQKR
+894 LPLHASLQPADQKR
-908 VFPPAPAGKRKV
+908 VFPPAPPGKRKV

-955 MTKLEEVW
+955 MTKLAEVW

-977 RVRAGTCYKLYTK
+977 RVRPGTCYKLYTR
-990 QAETTKMA
+990 QAETNKMA
-998 ERPDPEILRVPL
+998 DRPDPEILRVPL

-1020 GVLDV
+1020 GVPDV
-1025 PSFLSRAITPPST
+1025 PSFLARAITPPSS
-1038 LAVSGALTTLHRMGA
+1038 LAVSGALGTLRRMGA
-1053 IDGAELTALGRH
+1053 LDGAELTALGRH

-1074 CGKLLVYGAV
+1074 CSKLLVYGAV
-1084 FGCLDACLTIASILT
+1084 FGCLDACLTIASILSS
-1099 ARSPFVSPPARR
+1099 RSPFLSPPAKRE
-1111 DEAKTARLA
+1111 EAKAARLA
-1120 FAPGGQGDLLCDLR
+1120 FCPNGQGDLLCDL
-1134 AFELWTQKR
+1134 AAYDVWSAKR
-1143 AEGTPSSA
+1143 AAGDPSSA
-1151 LRQWCDTNF
+1151 LKAWCDANF
-1160 LSSQTLFDINT
+1160 LSTQTLFDINT
-1171 NRRQYMSSL
+1171 NRRQYASSL
-1180 QEIGFLNSTSSS
+1180 QEIGFLSSS
-1192 SATADY
+1192 SASADQNSRAGNTA
-1198 NARNSNIALV
+1198 LL
-1208 RALVAAAFSPQVARI
+1208 RALIAASFNPQVARI

-1237 VALDPEARTIKY
+1237 VALDPEAKMVKY
-1249 FREPNAAAAPTL
+1249 FREPL
-1261 PSQNGKPAPQQ
+1261 PSPSQPPNQQ
-1272 PEQGSSRLFIHPSS
+1272 DPHITSSRLFIHPSS
-1286 VLFSS
+1286 TLFTTTS
-1291 APGQNFPPSTAFISY
+1291 PNFPTTTKFLSY

-1327 LLLFSGDIALDT
+1327 LLLFAGDIALDT
-1339 QNRGLVVD
+1339 SNRGLVVD

-1366 GMLDNVLEGLVERPG
+1366 NMLDDVLEGLVESPG
-1381 EQLKGSERGLVD
+1381 RGFGAGEKGLLEV
-1393 LVARLVELDGLDR
+1393 VVRLVELDGLDR

>member
-1 MVNKP
+1 MN
-6 HAPRSSTKSGKKTA
+6 AA
-20 STAAT
+20 TAAT
-25 ANGEDTSYIVFSN
+25 ANGEDTSFIVFSN
-38 GKDSKKTK
+38 GKDSKKSK
-46 KTDPPPPAP
+46 KNDSTPP
-55 ATTSASAKAKGKNAA
+55 TASSSSTAAKGKGKNAG
-70 PELDIAGDVV
+70 PELDMAGDPV

-109 QKWER
+109 QKWEK

-123 DPPGQISN
+123 DPPGQISS

-141 QEMVSLP
+141 QEVVSLP
-148 PMALPPAKRALGV
+148 PMSLPPAKRALGV

-199 GEFSEMRKDAT
+199 GEFADMKKEAT

-235 KDKKRQERE
+235 KEKKRQERE
-244 KQMEAEKKDTNTPGV
+244 KHMEADKKDNSAPGV
-259 NKNPG
+259 NRNPG

-295 HGVNLSIAEK
+295 HGVTLSNAEK
-305 KHIVQDLTK
+305 KHIVQDLSK
-314 LGFRPSHVEEAV
+314 LGFRPAHVEEAV

-398 AGAAERLQH
+398 AKAAERLQH
-407 RLLGSLDSSTLESA
+407 RLLGSLDSSSLASSTEK
-421 AENLDISD
+421 LDISD
-429 DTDVWEEEQ
+429 DVDVWEEEQ

-460 EVTEK
+460 EVAEK
-465 PKERIILHARKPTAR
+465 PKERIILHARKPTAG
-480 YPNVVPV
+480 YPNV
-487 LSIEASLPA
+487 
-496 YIRLSILKQVLLQAQ
+496 AQ
-511 SDFTGE
+511 SEFLGE
-517 QMLFNII
+517 QMLFNLI

-531 PNIIANPGRLSSIAS
+531 PNIIANPGKLSSIAS

-560 RRRQRPKRMPRP
+560 RRRPRQKRMPRP
-572 INWQPSTPLSQKI
+572 INWQPSTQQSQRI
-585 LTDWQARQNTPAQ
+585 LADWQARQETPAQ
-598 QRMLAVRQNLPAWK
+598 QRMMTARQSLPAWK
-612 LRNTIVEAVT
+612 LRNAIVEAVT

-681 CVKVGEEVGFSIR
+681 CVKVGEEVGYSIR

-781 KSYFAGKMSVS
+781 KSYFAGKMTVS
-792 TVEIE
+792 T
-797 GRTHP
+797 
-802 VQDVY
+802 
-807 LDDILRMT
+807 
-815 GFAGG
+815 
-820 ITEEGDEENTKEPSM
+820 EGDEEGGKEPSM
-835 GAALRSVGMR
+835 GAALRSVGMK

-860 QLGSQDGG
+860 QLGSQEGG

-955 MTKLEEVW
+955 MIKLEEVW

-1053 IDGAELTALGRH
+1053 LDGAELTALGRH

-1099 ARSPFVSPPARR
+1099 ARSPFVSPPTRR
-1111 DEAKTARLA
+1111 DEAKAARLA

-1134 AFELWTQKR
+1134 AFELWSAKR
-1143 AEGTPSSA
+1143 AEGVPSSS
-1151 LRQWCDTNF
+1151 LRQWCDSNF
-1160 LSSQTLFDINT
+1160 LSTQTLFDINT

-1180 QEIGFLNSTSSS
+1180 QEIGFLTSSS
-1192 SATADY
+1192 ASSADH
-1198 NARNSNIALV
+1198 NARNGNTALV

-1237 VALDPEARTIKY
+1237 VALDPEAKTIKY
-1249 FREPNAAAAPTL
+1249 FREPNASAAPTL
-1261 PSQNGKPAPQQ
+1261 ALQNGKQAQQ
-1272 PEQGSSRLFIHPSS
+1272 QQQEQGNPRLFIHPSS

-1291 APGQNFPPSTAFISY
+1291 APGQNFPPSTAFLSY

-1327 LLLFSGDIALDT
+1327 LLLFSGDITLDT

-1366 GMLDNVLEGLVERPG
+1366 NMLDAVLEGLVERPG
-1381 EQLKGSERGLVD
+1381 EKLSGKEQGLVD

>member
-1 MVNKP
+1 
-6 HAPRSSTKSGKKTA
+6 
-20 STAAT
+20 
-25 ANGEDTSYIVFSN
+25 
-38 GKDSKKTK
+38 
-46 KTDPPPPAP
+46 
-55 ATTSASAKAKGKNAA
+55 
-70 PELDIAGDVV
+70 
-80 KKPDTRTLIGGQSW
+80 
-94 TGKLPVNMLSEHCQK
+94 
-109 QKWER
+109 
-114 PEYTMHRSS
+114 
-123 DPPGQISN
+123 
-131 VILRWKNPKT
+131 
-141 QEMVSLP
+141 
-148 PMALPPAKRALGV
+148 
-161 QETAVEARHF
+161 
-171 AATYALYRVAN
+171 
-182 AKNLHMMMPPNY
+182 
-194 RDLWK
+194 
-199 GEFSEMRKDAT
+199 
-210 KEGMGWLYAAD
+210 
-221 PFQARKEWDDERAA
+221 
-235 KDKKRQERE
+235 
-244 KQMEAEKKDTNTPGV
+244 
-259 NKNPG
+259 
-264 KGWTRAPKVEMGKKM
+264 
-279 RRDVEALV
+279 
-287 RQAALWNP
+287 
-295 HGVNLSIAEK
+295 
-305 KHIVQDLTK
+305 
-314 LGFRPSHVEEAV
+314 
-326 EICKDREETV
+326 
-336 EWLLI
+336 
-341 HVPEDDLPKWSLPE
+341 
-355 NYSAGVSMASS
+355 
-366 DLAREGKLKRLAI
+366 
-379 TGYAM
+379 
-384 ELCEEA
+384 
-390 LDASSGDE
+390 
-398 AGAAERLQH
+398 
-407 RLLGSLDSSTLESA
+407 
-421 AENLDISD
+421 
-429 DTDVWEEEQ
+429 
-438 VILASIY
+438 
-445 SDRYKSTKTSCQIVL
+445 
-460 EVTEK
+460 
-465 PKERIILHARKPTAR
+465 
-480 YPNVVPV
+480 

-524 DWLEHEI
+524 DWLEHGI

>member
-6 HAPRSSTKSGKKTA
+6 HAPRSSTKSSKKTA

-38 GKDSKKTK
+38 GKDSKKSK
-46 KTDPPPPAP
+46 KNDLTPPAAASSAAP
-55 ATTSASAKAKGKNAA
+55 AKGKGKNAA
-70 PELDIAGDVV
+70 PELDVAGDPV

-123 DPPGQISN
+123 DPPGQIAS

-141 QEMVSLP
+141 QEMVRLP
-148 PMALPPAKRALGV
+148 PMSLPPAKRSLGV

-182 AKNLHMMMPPNY
+182 AKNLHMMMPPDY

-199 GEFSEMRKDAT
+199 GEFAEMRKEAT

-235 KDKKRQERE
+235 KEKKRLERE
-244 KQMEAEKKDTNTPGV
+244 KQMEAEKKDNSTPGV

-287 RQAALWNP
+287 RQAAPWNP
-295 HGVNLSIAEK
+295 HGVTLSNAEK
-305 KHIVQDLTK
+305 KHIVQDLSK
-314 LGFRPSHVEEAV
+314 LGFRPAHVEEAT
-326 EICKDREETV
+326 EICKDREETI

-390 LDASSGDE
+390 LDEASGDE
-398 AGAAERLQH
+398 AKAAGGLQH
-407 RLLGSLDSSTLESA
+407 RLLGSRDSSALASTTDSL
-421 AENLDISD
+421 NLSHDIE
-429 DTDVWEEEQ
+429 VWEEEQ

-460 EVTEK
+460 EVADK
-465 PKERIILHARKPTAR
+465 PKERIVLHARKPSAG

-487 LSIEASLPA
+487 LSIEAALPA

-511 SDFTGE
+511 SDFLGE
-517 QMLFNII
+517 QMLFNLV

-546 VSSTSAEPDVETAS
+546 VSSTSAEPDAEIAS
-560 RRRQRPKRMPRP
+560 RRRQRPRRMPRP
-572 INWQPSTPLSQKI
+572 INWQPSSQQSQRMLS
-585 LTDWQARQNTPAQ
+585 DWQARQNTPAQ
-598 QRMLAVRQNLPAWK
+598 QRMMVTRQGLPAWK

-681 CVKVGEEVGFSIR
+681 CVKVGEEVGYSIR

-724 PQDVVDALA
+724 QQDVVDALA

-774 TLDAQIF
+774 TLDAEIF
-781 KSYFAGKMSVS
+781 KSYFAGNMSVS
-792 TVEIE
+792 TVEIQ

-802 VQDVY
+802 VQDIY

-820 ITEEGDEENTKEPSM
+820 ITEEGDEDGGKEPTM
-835 GAALRSVGMR
+835 GAALRSVGMK

-868 ILIFLPGLAEIDRT
+868 ILIFLPGVAEIDRT

-990 QAETTKMA
+990 QAESTKMA

-1025 PSFLSRAITPPST
+1025 PSFLARAITPPST

-1053 IDGAELTALGRH
+1053 LDGAELTALGRH
-1065 LSSIPADLR
+1065 LSSIPANLR
-1074 CGKLLVYGAV
+1074 CGKLLIYGAV

-1111 DEAKTARLA
+1111 DEAKTARLT

-1143 AEGTPSSA
+1143 AEGIPSSS
-1151 LRQWCDTNF
+1151 LRQWCDVNF
-1160 LSSQTLFDINT
+1160 LSTQTLFDIQT

-1180 QEIGFLNSTSSS
+1180 QEIGFLNNATSASSS
-1192 SATADY
+1192 TDH
-1198 NARNSNIALV
+1198 NARNNNTALI

-1237 VALDPEARTIKY
+1237 IALDPEAKTIKY
-1249 FREPNAAAAPTL
+1249 FREPNAIAAPCL
-1261 PSQNGKPAPQQ
+1261 PGKSTPSQ
-1272 PEQGSSRLFIHPSS
+1272 PEQGNSRLFIHPSS
-1286 VLFSS
+1286 TLFSS
-1291 APGQNFPPSTAFISY
+1291 APGTNFPPSTAFLAY

-1366 GMLDNVLEGLVERPG
+1366 SMLDAVLEGLVERPG
-1381 EQLKGSERGLVD
+1381 EQLGGREKGLVD

>member
-6 HAPRSSTKSGKKTA
+6 HAPRSSTKSSKKTA

-38 GKDSKKTK
+38 GKDSKKSK
-46 KTDPPPPAP
+46 KNDLTPPAAASSAAP
-55 ATTSASAKAKGKNAA
+55 AKGKGKNAA
-70 PELDIAGDVV
+70 PELDVAGDPV

-94 TGKLPVNMLSEHCQK
+94 TGKLPVNMLSEHCLNTLCIA
-109 QKWER
+109 R
-114 PEYTMHRSS
+114 
-123 DPPGQISN
+123 QIAS

-141 QEMVSLP
+141 QEMVRLP
-148 PMALPPAKRALGV
+148 PMSLPPAKRSLGV

-182 AKNLHMMMPPNY
+182 AKNLHMMMPPDY

-199 GEFSEMRKDAT
+199 GEFAEMRKEAT

-235 KDKKRQERE
+235 KEKKRLERE
-244 KQMEAEKKDTNTPGV
+244 KQMEAEKKDNSTPGV

-287 RQAALWNP
+287 RQAAPWNP
-295 HGVNLSIAEK
+295 HGVTLSNAEK
-305 KHIVQDLTK
+305 KHIVQDLSK
-314 LGFRPSHVEEAV
+314 LGFRPAHVEEAT
-326 EICKDREETV
+326 EICKDREETI

-390 LDASSGDE
+390 LDEASGDE
-398 AGAAERLQH
+398 AKAAGGLQH
-407 RLLGSLDSSTLESA
+407 RLLGSRDSSALASTTDSL
-421 AENLDISD
+421 NLSHDIE
-429 DTDVWEEEQ
+429 VWEEEQ

-460 EVTEK
+460 EVADK
-465 PKERIILHARKPTAR
+465 PKERIVLHARKPSAG

-487 LSIEASLPA
+487 LSIEAALPA

-511 SDFTGE
+511 SDFLGE
-517 QMLFNII
+517 QMLFNLV

-546 VSSTSAEPDVETAS
+546 VSSTSAEPDAEIAS
-560 RRRQRPKRMPRP
+560 RRRQRPRRMPRP
-572 INWQPSTPLSQKI
+572 INWQPSSQQSQRMLS
-585 LTDWQARQNTPAQ
+585 DWQARQNTPAQ
-598 QRMLAVRQNLPAWK
+598 QRMMVTRQGLPAWK

-681 CVKVGEEVGFSIR
+681 CVKVGEEVGYSIR

-724 PQDVVDALA
+724 QQDVVDALA

-774 TLDAQIF
+774 TLDAEIF
-781 KSYFAGKMSVS
+781 KSYFAGNMSVS
-792 TVEIE
+792 TVEIQ

-802 VQDVY
+802 VQDIY

-820 ITEEGDEENTKEPSM
+820 ITEEGDEDGGKEPTM
-835 GAALRSVGMR
+835 GAALRSVGMK

-868 ILIFLPGLAEIDRT
+868 ILIFLPGVAEIDRT

-990 QAETTKMA
+990 QAESTKMA

-1025 PSFLSRAITPPST
+1025 PSFLARAITPPST

-1053 IDGAELTALGRH
+1053 LDGAELTALGRH
-1065 LSSIPADLR
+1065 LSSIPANLR
-1074 CGKLLVYGAV
+1074 CGKLLIYGAV

-1111 DEAKTARLA
+1111 DEAKTARLT

-1143 AEGTPSSA
+1143 AEGIPSSS
-1151 LRQWCDTNF
+1151 LRQWCDVNF
-1160 LSSQTLFDINT
+1160 LSTQTLFDIQT

-1180 QEIGFLNSTSSS
+1180 QEIGFLNNATSASSS
-1192 SATADY
+1192 TDH
-1198 NARNSNIALV
+1198 NARNNNTALI

-1237 VALDPEARTIKY
+1237 IALDPEAKTIKY
-1249 FREPNAAAAPTL
+1249 FREPNAIAAPCL
-1261 PSQNGKPAPQQ
+1261 PGKSTPSQ
-1272 PEQGSSRLFIHPSS
+1272 PEQGNSRLFIHPSS
-1286 VLFSS
+1286 TLFSS
-1291 APGQNFPPSTAFISY
+1291 APGTNFPPSTAFLAY

-1366 GMLDNVLEGLVERPG
+1366 SMLDAVLEGLVERPG
-1381 EQLKGSERGLVD
+1381 EQLGGREKGLVD

>member
-1 MVNKP
+1 
-6 HAPRSSTKSGKKTA
+6 
-20 STAAT
+20 
-25 ANGEDTSYIVFSN
+25 
-38 GKDSKKTK
+38 
-46 KTDPPPPAP
+46 
-55 ATTSASAKAKGKNAA
+55 
-70 PELDIAGDVV
+70 
-80 KKPDTRTLIGGQSW
+80 
-94 TGKLPVNMLSEHCQK
+94 
-109 QKWER
+109 
-114 PEYTMHRSS
+114 
-123 DPPGQISN
+123 
-131 VILRWKNPKT
+131 
-141 QEMVSLP
+141 
-148 PMALPPAKRALGV
+148 
-161 QETAVEARHF
+161 
-171 AATYALYRVAN
+171 
-182 AKNLHMMMPPNY
+182 
-194 RDLWK
+194 
-199 GEFSEMRKDAT
+199 
-210 KEGMGWLYAAD
+210 
-221 PFQARKEWDDERAA
+221 
-235 KDKKRQERE
+235 
-244 KQMEAEKKDTNTPGV
+244 
-259 NKNPG
+259 
-264 KGWTRAPKVEMGKKM
+264 
-279 RRDVEALV
+279 
-287 RQAALWNP
+287 
-295 HGVNLSIAEK
+295 
-305 KHIVQDLTK
+305 
-314 LGFRPSHVEEAV
+314 
-326 EICKDREETV
+326 
-336 EWLLI
+336 
-341 HVPEDDLPKWSLPE
+341 
-355 NYSAGVSMASS
+355 
-366 DLAREGKLKRLAI
+366 
-379 TGYAM
+379 
-384 ELCEEA
+384 
-390 LDASSGDE
+390 
-398 AGAAERLQH
+398 
-407 RLLGSLDSSTLESA
+407 
-421 AENLDISD
+421 
-429 DTDVWEEEQ
+429 
-438 VILASIY
+438 
-445 SDRYKSTKTSCQIVL
+445 
-460 EVTEK
+460 
-465 PKERIILHARKPTAR
+465 
-480 YPNVVPV
+480 

-524 DWLEHEI
+524 DWLEHGI

-1160 LSSQTLFDINT
+1160 LSTQTLFDINT